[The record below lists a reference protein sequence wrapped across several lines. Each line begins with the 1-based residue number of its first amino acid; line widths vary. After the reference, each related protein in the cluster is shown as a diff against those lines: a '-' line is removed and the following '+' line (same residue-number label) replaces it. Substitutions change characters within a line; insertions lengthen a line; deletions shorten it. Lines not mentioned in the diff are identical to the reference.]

1 MSTPLTE
8 PLRVPD
14 TADALLVLERIDEAF
29 YAIDREWRLLYVNR
43 RAEEFWGRSR
53 DEILGRSMLEV
64 FAQFAGSPSHAA
76 HREAMETQTFT
87 TVEVISTATNRP
99 VELRLFPNP
108 DGLSAYFHDIT
119 ERRELQQELR
129 ARDELLTLAEESAG
143 IGIWVADL
151 DTQTVVATP
160 QFYHLL
166 GIPPVAGPVPQELP
180 RRYRHPEDRDR
191 VISSFTDALA
201 RGFDSHDSEYRVIRP
216 SGEVRWIFGR
226 GKVIRDA
233 SGRPWR
239 YTGVDIDITEKKK
252 QEEHLQTVMG
262 ELLHRTNNLLAVV
275 QGFARQTA
283 RGSRSLA
290 EFIPKFGARLQGLG
304 ESSVLLARQD
314 WRGADLD
321 ALIRAQATPFA
332 DASRLTL
339 TGPPILLSPRAVQ
352 NVGLAL
358 HELFTNATKYGAL
371 SLPAGHVEVEWSL
384 AGAGEQRRLVLR
396 WRELGGPTVT
406 RPRRA
411 GFGRVV
417 AEQMIAN
424 ALDARVTTSFAPEGV
439 TWTLELPGA
448 EFTAE

>member
-1 MSTPLTE
+1 MSTLTR
-8 PLRVPD
+8 PVRVPD
-14 TADALLVLERIDEAF
+14 TADALLVLERIEGSF

-53 DEILGRSMLEV
+53 DELLGRSMLEA
-64 FAQFAGSPSHAA
+64 FPNFAGSPSHAA
-76 HREAMETQTFT
+76 HQRAMESQAFT
-87 TVEVISTATNRP
+87 MDEVISTAANRP
-99 VELRLFPNP
+99 VELRLFPHP
-108 DGLSAYFHDIT
+108 QGLSAYFYDIS
-119 ERRELQQELR
+119 ERREMQQELR

-151 DTQTVVATP
+151 GEGTLVATP
-160 QFYHLL
+160 QFYRLL
-166 GIPPVAGPVPQELP
+166 GIDPVAGPVPLDLP
-180 RRYRHPEDRDR
+180 RQYRHPEDRDG
-191 VISSFTDALA
+191 VTSGFADAMA
-201 RGFDSHDSEYRVIRP
+201 RGSDTHDSEYRIIRP

-226 GKVIRDA
+226 GRVIRDA

-239 YTGVDIDITEKKK
+239 YSGVDIDITEKKK
-252 QEEHLQTVMG
+252 QEEHLRTVMG

-283 RGSRSLA
+283 RGSGSLA

-314 WRGADLD
+314 WRGANLD

-332 DASRLTL
+332 EPSRLTL
-339 TGPPILLSPRAVQ
+339 SGPPVLLSPRAVQ

-371 SLPAGHVEVEWSL
+371 SIPGGHVDVGWSV
-384 AGAGEQRRLVLR
+384 AGEGPERTLTVR
-396 WRELGGPTVT
+396 WREHGGPPVA

-417 AEQMIAN
+417 AEQLIAN
-424 ALDARVTTSFAPEGV
+424 ALEARVMTSFASEGV